1 MSYDNLTKILAE
13 KYPERFATWLLGT
26 PQTNVEILKT
36 ELSIEPIRADSL
48 TFLKTLSRILHIEF
62 QTRWLSKPPIN
73 FRMLDYW
80 VRLYRAYRLPITQ
93 VVILLLPP
101 SEDTAIETTFDC
113 EQTHH
118 QFQVIK
124 IWEQDPNIFLS
135 DPALL
140 PFAALASS
148 EPNEELLM
156 QVAQEV
162 SKMESTAQRL
172 ETASYVQI
180 LAGLRFDKT
189 LIKRLF
195 HEDIMKES
203 VIYQEIF
210 ETGEQQGEQR
220 AEQRALTREKAWI
233 VRIITKKFGEI
244 PPDVRSTI
252 ELLSIDQLEALG
264 EALFDFTSFQD
275 LQNWLSLA

>member
-48 TFLKTLSRILHIEF
+48 TFLKTHSRILHLEF
-62 QTRWLSKPPIN
+62 QTRWISEPPIN

-80 VRLYRAYRLPITQ
+80 VRLYRLYRMPITQ

-101 SEDTAIETTFDC
+101 GEDTEIETTFEF
-113 EQTHH
+113 EQTRH
-118 QFQVIK
+118 QYRVVK
-124 IWEQDPNIFLS
+124 IWEEDPSLFLA

-140 PFAALASS
+140 PFATLTAQPTEA
-148 EPNEELLM
+148 LLM
-156 QVAQEV
+156 QVASEV
-162 SKMESTAQRL
+162 GKMEPAAQRQEL
-172 ETASYVQI
+172 SSYVQI
-180 LAGLRFDKT
+180 MAGLRFNKT
-189 LIKRLF
+189 LVKRLF
-195 HEDIMKES
+195 REGIMRES

-220 AEQRALTREKAWI
+220 ALQREKALI
-233 VRIITKKFGEI
+233 LRQVTRRVGAV
-244 PPDVRSTI
+244 PQDLRSSV
-252 ELLSIDQLEALG
+252 ELLSIDRLETLG
-264 EALFDFTSFQD
+264 EALLDFTSLQD
-275 LQNWLSLA
+275 LRDWLGTTEI

>member
-13 KYPERFATWLLGT
+13 KYPDRFATWLLGI

-62 QTRWLSKPPIN
+62 QTRWLSEPPIN

-101 SEDTAIETTFDC
+101 SADTEIETTFEC
-113 EQTHH
+113 EQTRH

-124 IWEQDPNIFLS
+124 IWEQDPNIFLADS
-135 DPALL
+135 ALL
-140 PFAALASS
+140 PFAALASA
-148 EPNEELLM
+148 EPNEELLR

-162 SKMESTAQRL
+162 SKMEFTAQRQ

-180 LAGLRFDKT
+180 LAGLRFDT
-189 LIKRLF
+189 NLIKRLF
-195 HEDIMKES
+195 SEDIMKES

-210 ETGEQQGEQR
+210 EAGEQR

-233 VRIITKKFGEI
+233 FRLITKKLGEI
-244 PPDVRSTI
+244 PPDLRSTV
-252 ELLSIDQLEALG
+252 ELLSIDQLEVLG
-264 EALFDFTSFQD
+264 EALLDFTNLQD
-275 LQNWLSLA
+275 LQNWLKGI

>member
-62 QTRWLSKPPIN
+62 QTRWLSEPPIN

-101 SEDTAIETTFDC
+101 SEDTIIETTFAC

-140 PFAALASS
+140 PFAALASK
-148 EPNEELLM
+148 EPNEELLT

-220 AEQRALTREKAWI
+220 ALIREKAWI
-233 VRIITKKFGEI
+233 FRIITKKLGEI
-244 PPDVRSTI
+244 SSDDRSTI

-264 EALFDFTSFQD
+264 EALLDFTDLQD
-275 LQNWLSLA
+275 LQNWLSHN

>member
-13 KYPERFATWLLGT
+13 KYPDRFATWLLGI

-62 QTRWLSKPPIN
+62 QTRWLSEPPIN

-101 SEDTAIETTFDC
+101 SADTEIETTFEC
-113 EQTHH
+113 EQTRH

-124 IWEQDPNIFLS
+124 IWEQDLSLFLN

-140 PFAALASS
+140 PFGK
-148 EPNEELLM
+148 
-156 QVAQEV
+156 V
-162 SKMESTAQRL
+162 QRRVT
-172 ETASYVQI
+172 E
-180 LAGLRFDKT
+180 G
-189 LIKRLF
+189 
-195 HEDIMKES
+195 
-203 VIYQEIF
+203 
-210 ETGEQQGEQR
+210 
-220 AEQRALTREKAWI
+220 
-233 VRIITKKFGEI
+233 
-244 PPDVRSTI
+244 
-252 ELLSIDQLEALG
+252 
-264 EALFDFTSFQD
+264 
-275 LQNWLSLA
+275 